1 MVGQYP
7 TIADTYLADV
17 VRVPGPSFVAA
28 QVNNLLMVYPLE
40 IFVFVRAVTGYS
52 VRPWTVARPSS
63 SAAGKASFPFRTN
76 SARQG

>member
-7 TIADTYLADV
+7 TIADTYLAYV

-40 IFVFVRAVTGYS
+40 IFVFVRAVTGYP
-52 VRPWTVARPSS
+52 VRPWTAARPAS
-63 SAAGKASFPFRTN
+63 SAAGKPPLPFRAD